1 MSQAKSTT
9 NHDEIRRWIES
20 RNGHPAFVTSTRRGA
35 SGLLRVDFNRPEEG
49 FEEISWDQFFDTF
62 DESNLAFLYQET
74 TATGRKSRFNKFVER
89 DESLNPV
96 RSASGDGFEDED
108 ERRAGEDED
117 EDEDEEEE
125 EEEEDEDEED
135 DEDWDE
141 DEDEDED
148 DEEDEDEDEEDED
161 DLDEEDL
168 DDDDL
173 DEDEDEDEED
183 DEDDE
188 DER

>member
-62 DESNLAFLYQET
+62 DDSNLAFLYQET

-89 DESLNPV
+89 DQSLNPV
-96 RSASGDGFEDED
+96 RAASGDGFEDED

-117 EDEDEEEE
+117 EDEEEEE
-125 EEEEDEDEED
+125 EEEEDEED

-148 DEEDEDEDEEDED
+148 EEDDEDEDEDEVDEEDEEE
-161 DLDEEDL
+161 LDEEDL
-168 DDDDL
+168 DDDDDV
-173 DEDEDEDEED
+173 DEDEDEDED
-183 DEDDE
+183 DEDA
-188 DER
+188 R

>member
-62 DESNLAFLYQET
+62 DDSNLAFLYQET

-89 DESLNPV
+89 DQSLNPV
-96 RSASGDGFEDED
+96 RAASGDGFEDED
-108 ERRAGEDED
+108 ERRAGGDDDEDED

-125 EEEEDEDEED
+125 EDEEED

-141 DEDEDED
+141 DEEDDEDEV
-148 DEEDEDEDEEDED
+148 DEEDEEE
-161 DLDEEDL
+161 LDEEDL
-168 DDDDL
+168 DDDDDV
-173 DEDEDEDEED
+173 DEDEDGDE

-188 DER
+188 DAR